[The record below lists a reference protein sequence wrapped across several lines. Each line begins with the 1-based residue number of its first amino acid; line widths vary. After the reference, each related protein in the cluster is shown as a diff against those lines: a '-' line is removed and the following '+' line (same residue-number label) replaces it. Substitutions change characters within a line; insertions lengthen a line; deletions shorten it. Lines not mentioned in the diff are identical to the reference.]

1 MSFSSKVLIL
11 KPLMAVLL
19 LDKSCNSAK
28 FIAIFIFS
36 LSLSIYIICVMQW
49 KYNTSNNLDVKKI
62 EAKKER
68 KLNNER

>member
-36 LSLSIYIICVMQW
+36 LYIYIICVMQR